1 MTMNYLNCYIMDIN
15 VAERLKKSLLLFCA
29 FLFSLSIFAQP
40 IPPDPFATATLSASC
55 NVIEACP
62 QEPVAFE
69 LTNIGETKEFVCSYE
84 WATSKQGEVW
94 TDVRKLTVPSKT
106 YMMEEQDLN
115 VRLIATAYFNDAEVY
130 THEFKYSVKQRKDC
144 KIKECHQTST
154 GEYYGGTDFNFLPG
168 ASYVDWNQNPPAGLE
183 EYFTKQGIE
192 FIGKSGSIQTQT
204 DLGVPLHIDDSL
216 NLGGSNHFYVQN
228 NVNGDFFTIHFPHDR
243 FENNNYRFTMRFYLI
258 LPPNQGPN
266 DPTCLFGD
274 GAKMQARTL
283 HGNQTVDYLD
293 IEIFDDASNQLV
305 TSQMGIKNE
314 NDVAWYDFTAKVRD
328 DYYGKY
334 KYLNTTVYRF
344 EMTYYGYL
352 PTTTAE
358 YQFTPRF
365 EQFPSCAKLAIDYIS
380 AEAEGACL
388 DPSIACVDSIATVHA
403 AGFARAAVYEW
414 KKYSD
419 CNYTTVVPWQ
429 PGEVTYYLDNFNN
442 KEQADIK
449 ILDKGVFY
457 YTLSDANTEIRF
469 SLGGQICG
477 SAFGPGIDGNPNV
490 CIPSFPYRQHYALK
504 DLSVLDWIHENGDE
518 YGFKWWLEYPN
529 GETADQTQVFLD
541 IASDNQS
548 ADLVVASDLSKLSSS
563 YNPDQPYKLYVTSH
577 IVNQTTK
584 ELEPVYESKDSLI
597 LWLYDQPDASRLNF
611 VTKRGEDTI
620 CVAKSS
626 DTIVLV
632 NKEDVMGY
640 TWNLTGATMIDSVIH
655 IDGYDKNALC
665 NTVDATFPVSLEV
678 VNGVCKAT
686 LNDTFRIHS
695 TDAPTIDCSKLS
707 EPSTYF
713 LDKGRLDTTIYLP
726 IPHYET
732 SCDDDPDLNV
742 TIHFVADDPIHS
754 FDSTYTLHK
763 AQIMDKAKTALT
775 LFAGKGDVSY
785 NLVDGCGKSAS
796 CNFVLSI
803 NDTVNVVVDCDLV
816 KDYDLAVTP
825 EDGCVAHPGGNLKIE
840 IPELPDLTFTDT
852 TILVKAQYAGRS
864 QLNLLADPGDDLT
877 KYSMESELDDEYPV
891 GTTYI
896 LWKFADPSG
905 NAMYCRS
912 RVSVESKDK
921 IFDCDSISVI
931 RASVNK
937 NPYMFYTYASAQA
950 QSTVNPDTKYSLEKL
965 LAIPHANPK
974 YCGTVKLN
982 IRFSGKCVNDN
993 GDSVANAVDS
1003 VISETELLKHRFPIG
1018 HTTIYYEF
1026 CGSNFDYKTNKYD
1039 TVRCSQ
1045 DVIIS
1050 SGNPTIPENCP
1061 DDKDLYVDPHSCL
1074 AASPFTTSDVPHAK
1088 VSYFCETKYTYDACY
1103 PTPYDYENL
1112 GISTALSKD
1121 YDTIVYPIK
1130 VRRILHVD
1138 SVSGALTDSSI
1149 VMDCQ
1154 SIISEFDSVTV
1165 KKVQHRNGEF
1175 ETVCR
1180 EDTIEMMALKVTN
1193 FVELPSCVKDSFPR
1207 GYHELIWYFDN
1218 GKGDLDSCVTKF
1230 GVFDTVPPI
1239 LDTVCKAPEKDVF
1252 ATTDCEIPYEALD
1265 LPNLSVYDVC
1275 DGWLYPEVIA
1285 YVKQKD
1291 SSIIVYRN
1299 EELKSV
1305 KYPTETHKIVWLFTD
1320 KAGNQDS
1327 CVMFVNVV
1335 DSVALRMDSCDVDKD
1350 IAVTVDPGKCSLP
1363 ADSLKNYMKFPTAYD
1378 ICDDDTI
1385 IPKIE
1390 RYFEGELVTDET
1402 GKPIVWNSQDFPL
1415 GTTKIKWIFVDM
1427 KGLMKDSCE
1436 KTLTVKTE
1444 LFDCKSL
1451 LDTVVVNLLDS
1462 FFATSEEVKLAG
1474 LRKPEIIIDNCG
1486 AATIDFRRSDGK
1498 DSTANYEIGLTT
1510 VDWTFNYV
1518 FHDTLTCS
1526 QIVKIEDMVP
1536 PILECPPLDDVT
1548 YECYGEI
1555 PVPYASFE
1563 EFLAAGGSI
1572 SDMKKYKE
1580 GTFRYEETEQGE
1592 APCDYTLVRTY
1603 YITDVRYKTESCSQ
1617 TFAIHDV
1624 TAPEILTTVD
1634 TIKIACDQ
1642 DSLIQEVLAMDD
1654 IAIKA
1659 KDNCSTEEEIVIK
1672 KRTQSNRSE
1681 DIHDCDYNNYTIW
1694 RSWTAVDKCGN
1705 ESEPLVQVILIV
1717 DSVAPKFIAP
1727 EKWDDTVLAT
1737 NAKNCIMKVPS
1748 MTNVVGEYVHDLC
1761 TETEDIYVWQKPAAG
1776 EVVTE
1781 NTTLWVYFSDKCG
1794 NTDSVKMVVQVMT
1807 PRSVVTLQTK
1817 DKTICGSETS
1827 YIDLWTTEIRLA
1839 KGVVWYTSRD
1849 SQRRTSPGTYTYDC
1863 YREEISLSNLIY
1875 SNNETTYYSLFNSS
1889 NKKLTDSIY
1898 VARTRLN
1905 RFDQSGKY
1913 IFIAMDTLTQCKDT
1927 AYCYL
1932 KINERPRINLSTTSL
1947 SLCEN
1952 DTLDVNSLDSLSY
1965 VCVDSMGAKMVKQ
1978 GWRLDTTDY
1987 VQGTPVPFFE
1997 SDKPIYYFA
2006 ENTCG
2011 RTYSYNSLFTT
2022 CGQIMNS
2029 MKDSLDYVGGTIA
2042 DLNNWRNYKVVRR
2055 DSILLTMHQRFISDS
2070 LILSTNPAGLR
2081 RCWLGDEVTLSLD
2094 SKHFHPVFYIWC
2106 EVKDDFDGNITTFDR
2121 LGNPIKEIDS
2131 EVRDSIM
2138 FSDLENL
2145 YSKYSFFPADSSQ
2158 FYVLVGDG
2166 VCPAVP
2172 SNLYNIDV
2180 LKHVPTAFTPYV
2192 KDGLNDIFLEGR
2204 QVYIFD
2210 RYGQKIAEGT
2220 NGWDGTKEG
2229 KLVDPGVY
2237 FYRAVINGATFRGT
2251 IEVVYYK

>member
-40 IPPDPFATATLSASC
+40 VPPDPFATASLSASC

-168 ASYVDWNQNPPAGLE
+168 ASFVDWSRNPPEGLE

-403 AGFARAAVYEW
+403 AGFARAAVYDW

-541 IASDNQS
+541 IASDKQS

-584 ELEPVYESKDSLI
+584 ELESVYESKDSII
-597 LWLYDQPDASRLNF
+597 LWLYDQPDVSRLNF

-640 TWNLTGATMIDSVIH
+640 TWNFTGAKMEDSIIH
-655 IDGYDKNALC
+655 IEGYDKTALC

-796 CNFVLSI
+796 CNFVLNI
-803 NDTVNVVVDCDLV
+803 NDTVNVVVDCNLV
-816 KDYDLAVTP
+816 KDYDLEVTP
-825 EDGCVAHPGGNLKIE
+825 KESCVAHPGSNLKIE
-840 IPELPDLTFTDT
+840 VPELPDLTFTDT

-864 QLNLLADPGDDLT
+864 QLNLLTDPDVDVT
-877 KYSMESELDDEYPV
+877 KYSMEKGLYDDYPV

-912 RVSVESKDK
+912 RVSVKSEAPS
-921 IFDCDSISVI
+921 FDCDSISLI
-931 RASVNK
+931 RTSVNK
-937 NPYMFYTYASAQA
+937 NPYMVYGYASAQA
-950 QSTVNPDTKYSLEKL
+950 QNNVNPDTKYSLAKL
-965 LAIPHANPK
+965 LTIPSVNPE
-974 YCGTVKLN
+974 YCGNAHLN
-982 IRFSGKCVNDN
+982 IRFTGKCVNDN
-993 GDSVANAVDS
+993 GDSVAYAKDS
-1003 VISETELLKHRFPIG
+1003 VITEDELLKHRFPIG
-1018 HTTIYYEF
+1018 LTTVYYEF
-1026 CGSNFDYKTNKYD
+1026 CGDNFDYKTGKYD
-1039 TVRCSQ
+1039 TVSCSQ
-1045 DVIIS
+1045 DVVIS
-1050 SGNPTIPENCP
+1050 SGNVPVPYDCPENTS
-1061 DDKDLYVDPHSCL
+1061 LYVDPYSCL
-1074 AASPFTTSDVPHAK
+1074 APSPYTMADVPKAK

-1103 PTPYDYENL
+1103 PTPYQYDNL
-1112 GISTALSKD
+1112 GLSAELSKD
-1121 YDTIVYPIK
+1121 YDTIIYPMM
-1130 VRRILHVD
+1130 VRRILYLD
-1138 SVSGALTDSSI
+1138 NTTKAETDSTI
-1149 VMDCQ
+1149 VMDCV
-1154 SIISEFDSVTV
+1154 SLFTEKDSVPV

-1175 ETVCR
+1175 NTVCA
-1180 EDTIEMMALKVTN
+1180 EDPIEMMALKITN
-1193 FVELPSCVKDSFPR
+1193 ISELPSCVTDSFPR
-1207 GYHELIWYFDN
+1207 GFHMLIWYFDN
-1218 GKGDLDSCVTKF
+1218 GKGDMDSCVTELN
-1230 GVFDTVPPI
+1230 VVDTVPPI
-1239 LDTVCKAPEKDVF
+1239 IDVCKDPEKDVF
-1252 ATTDCEIPYEALD
+1252 ATMECELPYEALD
-1265 LPNLSVYDVC
+1265 LPTLTVNDAC
-1275 DGWLYPEVIA
+1275 DGILYPEVIA

-1291 SSIIVYRN
+1291 SSVIVYRN
-1299 EELKSV
+1299 EELKSA

-1335 DSVALRMDSCDVDKD
+1335 DSVALQMDSCDVDKD

-1385 IPKIE
+1385 VPKIE

-1415 GTTKIKWIFVDM
+1415 GTTKIKWTFIDQ

-1436 KTLTVKTE
+1436 KLLTVKTE
-1444 LFDCKSL
+1444 LFDCSTL
-1451 LDTVVVNLLDS
+1451 QDTVVVNLLDS
-1462 FFATSEEVKLAG
+1462 FFATAEEVKLAG
-1474 LRKPEIIIDNCG
+1474 LRRPEIIIDNCN
-1486 AATIDFRRSDGK
+1486 AATIGFSRSDGR
-1498 DSTANYEIGLTT
+1498 DSTENYEIGQT
-1510 VDWTFNYV
+1510 VVSWTFQYV
-1518 FHDTLTCS
+1518 FHDTFDCK

-1536 PILECPPLDDVT
+1536 PVLECPPLPDTT

-1555 PVPYASFE
+1555 PTPYSSFE

-1572 SDMKKYKE
+1572 SDIKKYKE
-1580 GTFRYEETEQGE
+1580 GTFRYEETERGE

-1603 YITDVRYKTESCSQ
+1603 YITDVRFKDESCSQ

-1624 TAPEILTTVD
+1624 TPPVIHTTVD

-1654 IAIKA
+1654 ITIKA
-1659 KDNCSTEEEIVIK
+1659 TDNCSSEEEIVVK

-1694 RSWTAVDKCGN
+1694 RSWTATDKCGN
-1705 ESEPLVQVILIV
+1705 ESEPLVQVILII
-1717 DSVAPKFIAP
+1717 DSVAPKFVAP
-1727 EKWDDTVLAT
+1727 EKWSDTVLAT
-1737 NAKNCIMKVPS
+1737 NAKNCTMKVPGL
-1748 MTNVVGEYVHDLC
+1748 TQLVGDFVHDLC
-1761 TETEDIYVWQKPAAG
+1761 TESEDIYVWQVPAEG
-1776 EVVTE
+1776 EVIKEDTVV
-1781 NTTLWVYFSDKCG
+1781 WVHFEDKCHNG
-1794 NTDSVKMVVQVMT
+1794 DSIKMHVQVMT
-1807 PRSVVTLQTK
+1807 RESVVSMSAK
-1817 DKTICGSETS
+1817 DITICGSDTS
-1827 YIDLWTTEIRLA
+1827 YIDLWSSETRLA
-1839 KGVVWYTSRD
+1839 VGTIWLPFTNYR
-1849 SQRRTSPGTYTYDC
+1849 RRTLLSTFTYDC
-1863 YREEISLSNLIY
+1863 YRDEIDPANLVY
-1875 SNNETTYYSLFNSS
+1875 SDNKTTYFDKFYVS
-1889 NKKLTDSIY
+1889 NEKIFDSIR
-1898 VARTRLN
+1898 VSRTHLN
-1905 RFDQSGKY
+1905 KYSQSGKY
-1913 IFIAMDTLTQCKDT
+1913 VFVAMDTTTQCKDT
-1927 AYCYL
+1927 AFAYL
-1932 KINERPRINLSTTSL
+1932 KINERPRINLASS
-1947 SLCEN
+1947 SVSMCED
-1952 DTLDVNSLDSLSY
+1952 DTLDIFSLDSISY

-1978 GWRLDTTDY
+1978 GWSLDSVDY
-1987 VQGTPVPFFE
+1987 EQGTPVPFFE
-1997 SDKPIYYFA
+1997 TDKPLYYYA

-2011 RTYSYNSLFTT
+2011 RTYSYNSLVTT
-2022 CGQIMNS
+2022 CGQVMNTT
-2029 MKDSLDYVGGTIA
+2029 KDSLDYVGGTVEN
-2042 DLNNWRNYKVVRR
+2042 LNKWRNYKVVRR
-2055 DSILLTMHQRFISDS
+2055 DSILLTIHERFVPDS
-2070 LILSTNPAGLR
+2070 LTLVSDPEGLR
-2081 RCWLGDEVTLSLD
+2081 RCWLGDEVTLSLN
-2094 SKHFHPVFYIWC
+2094 SRHFHPLFYIWC
-2106 EVKDDFDGNITTFDR
+2106 QVKDEFDGNQTTFDR
-2121 LGNPIKEIDS
+2121 LGNPVKEIDS

-2145 YSKYSFFPADSSQ
+2145 YSKYSFYPADSSK

-2220 NGWDGTKEG
+2220 NGWDGTKDG